1 MIRIQTTP
9 SSRHGT
15 TSVLL
20 HSVALS
26 LYKQVFRWISEY
38 SLPVLMNYYRY
49 NRWNSFIKNRNK
61 SIFCYFCSLNKRII
75 SSFVYCESKT
85 PDESPDHQ
93 LYILLIKIDYAD
105 FLEGRS
111 NNEWRSVLYP
121 IAL

>member
-1 MIRIQTTP
+1 MELIHQK
-9 SSRHGT
+9 S
-15 TSVLL
+15 
-20 HSVALS
+20 
-26 LYKQVFRWISEY
+26 KQVD
-38 SLPVLMNYYRY
+38 
-49 NRWNSFIKNRNK
+49 
-61 SIFCYFCSLNKRII
+61 FCFFCSLNKRII

-105 FLEGRS
+105 FLEGIS